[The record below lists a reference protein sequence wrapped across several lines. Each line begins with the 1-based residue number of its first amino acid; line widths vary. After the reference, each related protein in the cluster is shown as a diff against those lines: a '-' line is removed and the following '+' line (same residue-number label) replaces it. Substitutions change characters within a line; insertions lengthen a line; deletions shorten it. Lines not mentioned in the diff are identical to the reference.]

1 MSAEPAEEADVILKN
16 ILCDSAS
23 ALWLLSL
30 LTSPP
35 PPLITALQLF
45 DSSSNVFCPSASLEG
60 DDVTTRE
67 LCKFAPVKREF
78 VFRSSTTV

>member
-35 PPLITALQLF
+35 LITALQLF
-45 DSSSNVFCPSASLEG
+45 DSSFNVFCPSASLEG